1 MEKNDDYVTIIRN
14 GKECLVYDWS
24 KNYTKNRFETMVEEW
39 LGTGQGFVR
48 NSATNEWFLIDA
60 DERVITCIKSEEVL
74 RFMKEYVYLYRKGAE
89 NIYNNCK
96 PCSFFGTFYRLK
108 YFNIHFVTSNYI
120 LFKKIYSNNRSLS
133 LPFRY

>member
-48 NSATNEWFLIDA
+48 NSATNE
-60 DERVITCIKSEEVL
+60 
-74 RFMKEYVYLYRKGAE
+74 
-89 NIYNNCK
+89 
-96 PCSFFGTFYRLK
+96 
-108 YFNIHFVTSNYI
+108 
-120 LFKKIYSNNRSLS
+120 
-133 LPFRY
+133 

>member
-39 LGTGQGFVR
+39 LGTGQGFVH

-74 RFMKEYVYLYRKGAE
+74 WFMKEYVYAMDINE
-89 NIYNNCK
+89 
-96 PCSFFGTFYRLK
+96 TFIDMFLNWGKFRLQDEK
-108 YFNIHFVTSNYI
+108 A
-120 LFKKIYSNNRSLS
+120 RE
-133 LPFRY
+133 